1 MTETYVFDKG
11 ADLAPTFGV
20 FSTLIEQAIE
30 RATPNAY
37 RGMVIRSNT
46 VPATV
51 GQPTGYPTNWY
62 TFQRRSLWVKDNGE
76 TYFYNGVTW
85 EYIRC
90 RPASLAVDNS
100 MIADATIQIGKFS
113 SIGGNTSQ
121 LIRVAAAGGFEYV
134 DAINSISVNTFP
146 VDRLVAPAT
155 GTHILRTVT
164 GVKAW
169 AEFNSTLVVG
179 AIDNNSIA
187 VNKLARGS
195 ALQVP
200 MVASDGNSV
209 VWSSV
214 VAGIADGA
222 LSIGKI
228 ATSVGDAGKF
238 LKYGTDGK
246 LVAVDSGVIGT
257 NTALVNNDK
266 IVAIDTA
273 GAVKNAPIGKYDSGL
288 ITFTGAAYYEGNH
301 GLSGTPSI
309 AQAWLECVTGEH
321 GYNAGDRVAIYG
333 FDYQAGNDQRPAFQ
347 FMVNSTKW
355 SVTVLDIGVSLSTA
369 LIYVRTTGNAQ
380 PINPARWR
388 LRVILTN
395 I

>member
-1 MTETYVFDKG
+1 MSETYVFDKG
-11 ADLAPTFGV
+11 ANLSPTFGAYA
-20 FSTLIEQAIE
+20 TLIEQAIE

-37 RGMVIRSNT
+37 RGMIIRSNT

-62 TFQRRSLWVKDNGE
+62 NFQQRSLWTKDNGE

-90 RPASLAVDNS
+90 RPASLALDNS
-100 MIADATIQIGKFS
+100 MIANATIQIGKFS
-113 SIGGNTSQ
+113 SIGGTVSQ

-134 DAINSISVNTFP
+134 DAINAISVNTFP

-155 GTHILRTVT
+155 GTHILRSVT

-187 VNKLARGS
+187 INKLARGS

-200 MVASDGNSV
+200 MVASDGNSI

-214 VAGIADGA
+214 IAGITDGA

-246 LVAVDSGVIGT
+246 LVAADSGVVGT
-257 NTALVNNDK
+257 SASVADNDK
-266 IVAIDTA
+266 LVALTSA
-273 GAVKNAPIGKYDSGL
+273 GAVKNIPTRAYDSGL
-288 ITFTGAAYYEGNH
+288 IAFNGSHKYEQSHNFGVRPRFTEVF
-301 GLSGTPSI
+301 
-309 AQAWLECVTGEH
+309 LECVNAEH
-321 GYNAGDRVAIYG
+321 GYTAGDCVPIEA
-333 FDYQAGNDQRPAFQ
+333 FWTESAGDQRPHFT
-347 FMVNSTKW
+347 FTVNATIW
-355 SVTVLDIGVSLSTA
+355 SITVRSGFTAVTGCYIHNRA
-369 LIYVRTTGNAQ
+369 NGNDVTIS
-380 PINPARWR
+380 PSNWR